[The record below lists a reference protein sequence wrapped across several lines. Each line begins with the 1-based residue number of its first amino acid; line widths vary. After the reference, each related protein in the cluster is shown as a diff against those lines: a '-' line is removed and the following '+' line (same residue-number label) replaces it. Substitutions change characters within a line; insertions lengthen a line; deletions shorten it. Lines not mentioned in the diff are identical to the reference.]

1 MLRNALLTVS
11 LVMIAALPSVGAVEK
26 RCGWLDN
33 PTPANWWLTDAD
45 GRWIIGIQGSY
56 QAQGIDKIPD
66 FKPSQYV
73 KTNGYHGY
81 TCACMNVTTNS
92 NLSQI
97 RRIYSVKPLK
107 LSQCRQDP
115 NLPVR

>member
-1 MLRNALLTVS
+1 MLRKALLTVS
-11 LVMIAALPSVGAVEK
+11 LVMIAALPSVAAVEK

-45 GRWIIGIQGSY
+45 GRWIIGTQGGY
-56 QAQGIDKIPD
+56 QARGMDMIPE

-73 KTNGYHGY
+73 KTNGYYGY
-81 TCACMNVTTNS
+81 TCACMDVTTNS
-92 NLSQI
+92 NLSRI

-115 NLPVR
+115 NLPDR

>member
-1 MLRNALLTVS
+1 MLRKALLTVS
-11 LVMIAALPSVGAVEK
+11 LVMIAALPSVAAVET

-45 GRWIIGIQGSY
+45 GRWIIGTQGGY
-56 QAQGIDKIPD
+56 QAQGIEKIPD

-81 TCACMNVTTNS
+81 TCACMDVTTNS
-92 NLSQI
+92 KFSRI
-97 RRIYSVKPLK
+97 RRIYSVKPLN

-115 NLPVR
+115 NLPDR